1 MNNINDIYEDID
13 IYYKIKQEYEISNN
27 KLIHE
32 IYLIKNQ
39 INKIKS
45 FIKKNIN
52 KINNFKITF
61 MNNTGEWKLAD
72 SCNKNKLKTKVK
84 KIKEIYQIITFLKY
98 ENEDYISSIESYNL
112 KIKNLIKQEHNIKK
126 CNENTIQIED
136 YEELNFI
143 INC

>member
-13 IYYKIKQEYEISNN
+13 IYYKIKEEYDIKNN

-32 IYLIKNQ
+32 IYLIKIQ

-45 FIKKNIN
+45 LIRKNIN

-61 MNNTGEWKLAD
+61 MNDTCEWKLDD
-72 SCNKNKLKTKVK
+72 SCNKSKLKTKVK
-84 KIKEIYQIITFLKY
+84 KIKEIYQIITFLNY
-98 ENEDYISSIESYNL
+98 ENEDYINSIESYNL
-112 KIKNLIKQEHNIKK
+112 KIKNLLKQEYNIKK
-126 CNENTIQIED
+126 CNEDTIKIED